1 MELCNFFRNFEGWEG
16 GEVPPGMASPGSL
29 THCHEKKVKIIE
41 EIFGLFSTYSYVC
54 YVMRETLNPLYDM
67 NVNEMNRLV
76 ALYVDGSISD
86 EQMWNALDTI
96 SGESSTLVEESHDYD
111 WDVDNAVEYD
121 YELEASRYDYL

>member
-29 THCHEKKVKIIE
+29 THCHEKKMKIIE

-67 NVNEMNRLV
+67 NTELNNLI

-86 EQMWNALDTI
+86 EQLWIALDTI